1 MKQRI
6 TQRTQRERMQRRKGK
21 MKSIIFGKIFSATS
35 INTLVVGF
43 IHIILCL
50 SFLFVYFCVN
60 SWLKFSCLSE
70 LGIEC

>member
-21 MKSIIFGKIFSATS
+21 MKKICMSFFLNSCILALIRLSRRSAAKTDGYNYS
-35 INTLVVGF
+35 G
-43 IHIILCL
+43 
-50 SFLFVYFCVN
+50 
-60 SWLKFSCLSE
+60 LSE